1 MVSNGQLS
9 AASPGGDRRSQRI
22 ETHGG
27 TILAL
32 IEESPDMTLAK
43 IAAHLHSAH
52 GLRISQS
59 AVGRFFKRRGTSR

>member
-1 MVSNGQLS
+1 M
-9 AASPGGDRRSQRI
+9 A
-22 ETHGG
+22 G

-52 GLRISQS
+52 GLRVSQS
-59 AVGRFFKRRGTSR
+59 TVGRFFKRRGTSR